1 MMHGMTR
8 FAARLF
14 GGGFGVPLHIP
25 VKPREVTCKLRIG
38 DYPALIWDGPGD
50 GPPVVLLHG
59 LQNGAW
65 IWARVGTL
73 LEENFKVV
81 APNLRGHGVDNAPV
95 SGYSLE
101 TTTHDLLEIFDQ
113 LGVDKCH
120 LVGHS
125 WGGKVA
131 THFTASH
138 PQRVASLCLADPVPP
153 RGLNSILQLF
163 PGLISAA
170 FAPERVAYGNY
181 QELQQGSRQLVYL
194 QNGDDVDRRV
204 WEEKYRQA
212 PDKAYIPRLPQ
223 SAFDELVGKT
233 FAEDIS
239 ALARTIAC
247 PVMLLKPLF
256 TVSFLPGETAGLRR
270 VVGGAGLKRIA
281 GDHSFIHS
289 NAIDTA
295 AAVQQFLHTL

>member
-1 MMHGMTR
+1 MHGMTR
-8 FAARLF
+8 IAARLF
-14 GGGFGVPLHIP
+14 GGGFGVPLDVP
-25 VKPREVTCKLRIG
+25 VEPREVTCKLAIG
-38 DYPALIWDGPGD
+38 DYPALIWDGPG
-50 GPPVVLLHG
+50 GGNPVVLLHG

-73 LEENFKVV
+73 LAENSRVV
-81 APNLRGHGVDNAPV
+81 APNLRGHGVDHAPA
-95 SGYSLE
+95 SGYSLQA
-101 TTTHDLLEIFDQ
+101 TTDDLLEILDQ
-113 LGVDKCH
+113 MAIDRCH

-138 PQRVASLCLADPVPP
+138 PERVASLCLADPVPP
-153 RGLNSILQLF
+153 RGLNGILQLF

-170 FAPERVAYGNY
+170 FAPERVVYATY
-181 QELQQGSRQLVYL
+181 QDLQEGSRQLVYL
-194 QNGDDVDRRV
+194 QNGDSVDRRV
-204 WEEKYRQA
+204 WEEKFRQD
-212 PDKAYIPRLPQ
+212 PDEVYVPRLPQ

-233 FAEDIS
+233 FADDIS
-239 ALARTIAC
+239 ALAGTIEC

-270 VVGGAGLKRIA
+270 IVGGAQLKRIA

-295 AAVQQFLHTL
+295 AAVQQFLHNL